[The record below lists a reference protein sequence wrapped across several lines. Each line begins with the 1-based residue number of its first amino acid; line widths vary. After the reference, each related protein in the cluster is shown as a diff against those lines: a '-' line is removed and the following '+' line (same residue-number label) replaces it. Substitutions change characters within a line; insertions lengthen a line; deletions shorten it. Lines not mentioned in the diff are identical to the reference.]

1 MTAYFKF
8 ACPGCA
14 KSLKVSEDLA
24 GETRKCP
31 YCQNGIVIPEPNSIA
46 TSGDSLNFGLGNDT
60 VKSRRSSERRTK
72 KGRRKRPKKSWFSFT
87 ATHSDVGSTDV
98 NIVQSGLMGLC
109 LTAIWLS
116 AMKVFRTTALGELF
130 WDRGYVPFFTTFLM
144 FWSVSILVLKWY
156 QIKHQREAMLLDVLP
171 MELSEQITLDS
182 LDLFIDHINE
192 LPEDAQKSFLI
203 NRVVRGI
210 EHFRVRHSAAET
222 VTMMES
228 QSVIDANNVAG
239 SYTLVKVFVWAL
251 PILGFIGT
259 VVGVSA
265 AVASL
270 AGSLESAEGING
282 MKDALNDVFA
292 GLGTAFDTTLL
303 ALIMS
308 MIVKIPT
315 SALQKSEEDLIT
327 AVDEYCNEN
336 LLRRLNDGKRNRND
350 ASANGSPMAFR
361 DAFEAVLGNHQAEL
375 QRQLTL
381 MNTAATQIQES
392 LSSVTAEL
400 STVAR
405 ETAGLKTDISGSFSG
420 LTQGLEGLNTVLGQL
435 GEQTVVVQ
443 QVEPPKRGWFGF
455 GSRGQSGE

>member
-1 MTAYFKF
+1 MTVYFKF
-8 ACPGCA
+8 PCPSCQ

-31 YCQNGIVIPEPNSIA
+31 YCQKGMLIPEPDYSA
-46 TSGDSLNFGLGNDT
+46 PAASGPGFA
-60 VKSRRSSERRTK
+60 VKSIPRTASERRAK
-72 KGRRKRPKKSWFSFT
+72 RVRRKRPKKGWFSFT
-87 ATHSDVGSTDV
+87 ATGGDVTSTDV
-98 NIVQSGLMGLC
+98 SIAQSGLMGLC

-116 AMKVFRTTALGELF
+116 AMKVCRDTALGQLF

-144 FWSVSILVLKWY
+144 FWSVSILVLKWF

-171 MELSEQITLDS
+171 MELSEQITFDS
-182 LDLFIDHINE
+182 LDLFVDHINE
-192 LPEDAQKSFLI
+192 LPGDAQESFLI
-203 NRVVRGI
+203 NRVLRGI

-228 QSVIDANNVAG
+228 QSAIDANNVAG
-239 SYTLVKVFVWAL
+239 SYSLVKVFVWAL

-270 AGSLESAEGING
+270 AGSLDSAEGING

-336 LLRRLNDGKRNRND
+336 LLRRLNDGNHHRKE
-350 ASANGSPMAFR
+350 ASTSASPMAFR

-381 MNTAATQIQES
+381 MNTAAAQIQES
-392 LSSVTAEL
+392 LSTVTTEL
-400 STVAR
+400 STVAK
-405 ETAGLKTDISGSFSG
+405 ETAGLKTDLSGSFSG
-420 LTQGLEGLNTVLGQL
+420 LSQGLKGLNSVLEQL

-443 QVEPPKRGWFGF
+443 QVDPPVTRSWFGLR
-455 GSRGQSGE
+455 SRRAKGE